1 MNVYVALLISSTS
14 IARTVESRIT
24 FPTELFESYEVQ
36 DMNNSDRLTSNSN
49 CVVKFDVNLK
59 TLIDCLQLFGSN
71 MNMEN
76 NNSNNSNIGVT
87 MNYNTMD
94 MIFNIT
100 LEDVGVITVC
110 ELHTISSNDTLTNLN
125 SMYLFTLFREHP
137 VVAQIIMKSNVL
149 HDMMTEILDIHD
161 KERISFEILNKDNK
175 KTMRIQTNNQVEC
188 CELELTE

>member
-1 MNVYVALLISSTS
+1 MICVNVYVALLISSTS

-76 NNSNNSNIGVT
+76 NSTYGGIVLAGVHTAVYNNVKGKGFLRPNDDSGDKLNMMSVL
-87 MNYNTMD
+87 MNANAY
-94 MIFNIT
+94 IFDIDACKVSIIVVV
-100 LEDVGVITVC
+100 LEIC
-110 ELHTISSNDTLTNLN
+110 L
-125 SMYLFTLFREHP
+125 
-137 VVAQIIMKSNVL
+137 
-149 HDMMTEILDIHD
+149 
-161 KERISFEILNKDNK
+161 
-175 KTMRIQTNNQVEC
+175 
-188 CELELTE
+188 